1 MAEEPSGYAPGVEMH
16 GGGLTLGVE
25 EEFLLVDERGRLAA
39 SGPEITDAV
48 DEQDGQVDRELRR
61 CQVES
66 ATGVCT
72 DVEDIVSGLRDL
84 RCRLA
89 VQAAARGQRL
99 VPAGT
104 DLLADHRPPR
114 FTPDGRYRRMSQDF
128 GELARATLTCA
139 CHVHVGI
146 PDAATGLLMSNHI
159 RPWLPLLLALAANS
173 PFHAGADTRYASW
186 RYEMWRRWP
195 SAGPPPHFGSVDDYE
210 SKVDGLLRCG
220 AVLDR
225 AMVYWDVRLSAH
237 QPTLEVRIADV
248 TPTVEH
254 AALLAVLVRALAARA
269 IDDPRACAV
278 SQEVLRGELWRAGR
292 DGLAGQCV
300 DRRTGHLA
308 PTWHLI
314 DNLVDDLRPYLRSAR
329 DIDHVTA
336 TLARLRAEGGG
347 AQRQRAVFDR
357 RRSLTDV
364 IDSLA
369 VVP

>member
-1 MAEEPSGYAPGVEMH
+1 MPTAA
-16 GGGLTLGVE
+16 LTLGVE
-25 EEFLLVDERGRLAA
+25 EEFLVVDDDGRLAA

-48 DEQDGQVDRELRR
+48 DERDGQVDHELRR

-72 DVEDIVSGLRDL
+72 DVDDIVTGLRDL
-84 RCRLA
+84 RDQLA
-89 VQAAARGQRL
+89 TKAAERGQRL

-104 DLLADHRPPR
+104 DLLADDRPPR
-114 FTPDGRYRRMSQDF
+114 FTPDSRYRRMSQDF
-128 GELARATLTCA
+128 GELARASLTCA

-146 PDAATGLLMSNHI
+146 PDPETGLLMSNHI

-173 PFHAGADTRYASW
+173 PFHDGTDTRYATW

-195 SAGPPPHFGSVDDYE
+195 SAGPPPHFSSVDDYE
-210 SKVDGLLRCG
+210 SRVDGLLCSG

-254 AALLAVLVRALAARA
+254 AALLAVLVRALATRA
-269 IDDPRACAV
+269 IDGPPAAEV

-292 DGLAGQCV
+292 DGLAGHCV
-300 DRRTGHLA
+300 DRRSGQLA
-308 PTWHLI
+308 PTWQLI
-314 DNLVDDLRPYLRSAR
+314 DSLVDDLSPYLRATG
-329 DIDHVTA
+329 DIDHVTG
-336 TLARLRAEGGG
+336 TLARLRAEGDG
-347 AQRQRAVFDR
+347 AQGQRAVFSR
-357 RRSLTDV
+357 RGSLTDV
-364 IDSLA
+364 IDDIA
-369 VVP
+369 V

>member
-1 MAEEPSGYAPGVEMH
+1 MPADA
-16 GGGLTLGVE
+16 LTLGVE
-25 EEFLLVDERGRLAA
+25 EEFLLVDEDGRLAA

-48 DEQDGQVDRELRR
+48 DEHDGQVDHELRR

-72 DVEDIVSGLRDL
+72 DVDDVVTGLRGLRDQ
-84 RCRLA
+84 LA
-89 VQAAARGQRL
+89 AEAAERGQRL

-104 DLLADHRPPR
+104 DLLADDRPPR
-114 FTPDGRYRRMSQDF
+114 FTPDSRYRRMSQDF
-128 GELARATLTCA
+128 GQLARASLTCA

-146 PDAATGLLMSNHI
+146 PDPETGLLMSNHI

-173 PFHAGADTRYASW
+173 PFHDGADTRYATW

-195 SAGPPPHFGSVDDYE
+195 SAGPPPHFDSVDDYE
-210 SKVDGLLRCG
+210 SKVDGLLCSG

-254 AALLAVLVRALAARA
+254 AALLAVLVRALATRA
-269 IDDPRACAV
+269 IDEPSKADV

-300 DRRTGHLA
+300 DRRTGQLA

-314 DNLVDDLRPYLRSAR
+314 DSLVDDLSPYLRSTG
-329 DIDHVTA
+329 DVDHVTA
-336 TLARLRAEGGG
+336 TLARLRAQGGG
-347 AQRQRAVFDR
+347 AQRQRAVFSR
-357 RRSLTDV
+357 RDSLTDV
-364 IDSLA
+364 IDDLA
-369 VVP
+369 V